1 MFAFFGIFGI
11 IMFVLKVQDMFFL
24 NLSKKFLLNET
35 IRVIILGRK
44 WSWIFR
50 GLATDDPR

>member
-1 MFAFFGIFGI
+1 VFAFFGIFGI